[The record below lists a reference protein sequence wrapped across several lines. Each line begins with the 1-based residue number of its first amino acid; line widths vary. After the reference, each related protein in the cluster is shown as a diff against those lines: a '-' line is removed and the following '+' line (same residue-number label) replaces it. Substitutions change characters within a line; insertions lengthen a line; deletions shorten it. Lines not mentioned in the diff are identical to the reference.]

1 MGDKAPSFER
11 DGRGPR
17 REGGPRYDGVLGK
30 RRRDAE
36 DASSDDSDI
45 PDEVK
50 RIPMPRDTP
59 PPIPKEILD
68 EWFAKRRAKRSANAN
83 MEPLG
88 EKDRL
93 GDKGDNGERR
103 EHAQQPERPIAP
115 VPVSKT
121 VYESPAILRDLRKEA
136 VSAFMPTV
144 VRAKLQKAK
153 GQGGLLQPEEADRLE
168 REGYLKTAGAVASS
182 QVDMEGNQGAG
193 NSRPRPRPVI
203 MEEVED
209 ED

>member
-1 MGDKAPSFER
+1 
-11 DGRGPR
+11 
-17 REGGPRYDGVLGK
+17 
-30 RRRDAE
+30 
-36 DASSDDSDI
+36 
-45 PDEVK
+45 
-50 RIPMPRDTP
+50 
-59 PPIPKEILD
+59 
-68 EWFAKRRAKRSANAN
+68 

-168 REGYLKTAGAVASS
+168 REGYPKTAQSS
-182 QVDMEGNQGAG
+182 SSTSSIITGRGRGRELPA
-193 NSRPRPRPVI
+193 P
-203 MEEVED
+203 
-209 ED
+209 